1 MNEVDD
7 KQSDFNL
14 FLQKQHSDFA
24 TSQTI
29 IKQHLGVWLSKSL
42 ASMFQMGVLHKFGAS

>member
-1 MNEVDD
+1 MNQVDD

-29 IKQHLGVWLSKSL
+29 IKQHFGVSKSM